1 MYARLRRNSASF
13 VHSRNE
19 QLVSRPTTDFNC
31 KTQAHT
37 AAKRQAHSEVT
48 VLNVAMKD
56 KNMRLEGIG
65 DLCRADVASLCPR
78 SVELDNCH

>member
-1 MYARLRRNSASF
+1 M
-13 VHSRNE
+13 
-19 QLVSRPTTDFNC
+19 VSRPTTDINC
-31 KTQAHT
+31 ETQAYT

-56 KNMRLEGIG
+56 KNMRLEGIV

-78 SVELDNCH
+78 NIKLDNCHKSREHSRSGQRGC